1 MKRQE
6 CARRLGACLVV
17 GCAYTTYTPSG
28 YADWEAVPDISLEA
42 ETNDNP
48 AINTV
53 GTTDTQ
59 LIDSANRLL
68 ADVILRIRKAE
79 PRGEITFEP
88 RVRGDKYAEE
98 EARILE
104 STDWFLRSNGVQRGQ
119 TVQLGYAA
127 DLAQERIL
135 GLEFLETLP
144 ADPIDDDPSAITTN
158 QVGINE
164 KRTRVGLAPYV
175 EIAMNTRSTV
185 RIDGRLVDVDYANDA
200 LPGRTDFLDRAI
212 GGEYRRALRDQRG
225 TFGVRLFASGYEAAT
240 NANTT
245 DVRGVELV
253 YAREM
258 SELLSWNISGGTQ
271 RSDYALTTGGR
282 RVRGTDDSPTFGLGI
297 DKRGERSAMRTEL
310 LRRMSPDALGFV
322 APRDELRV
330 SWTRKMSARVDG
342 RLALRAID
350 AEGIPDVV
358 GSERR
363 YGRLELGL
371 DWALRPTWSFI
382 TSYSYAKARSD
393 VTIGDPAESNA
404 VRIGVRYHGRSLA
417 PGTFAQP

>member
-6 CARRLGACLVV
+6 CARAISACLVV
-17 GCAYTTYTPSG
+17 GCAYTTYSPRS
-28 YADWEAVPDISLEA
+28 YADWEAVPDIRLEA

-119 TVQLGYAA
+119 TVRIGYSA

-144 ADPIDDDPSAITTN
+144 ADPIQDDPSAITTN

-175 EIAMNTRSTV
+175 EFEMNSRSTV

-225 TFGVRLFASGYEAAT
+225 TFGVRVFASGYEATT
-240 NANTT
+240 NSNTT
-245 DVRGVELV
+245 DVRGIELV

-258 SELLSWNISGGTQ
+258 TELLSWNISGGTQ

-282 RVRGTDDSPTFGLGI
+282 RVRGTDDTPTFGLGI

-330 SWTRKMSARVDG
+330 SWTRAMSPRVNG

-382 TSYSYAKARSD
+382 ASYGYAKARSD

-404 VRIGVRYHGRSLA
+404 IRIGVRYHGRSLA

>member
-6 CARRLGACLVV
+6 CARRLGVCLVV
-17 GCAYTTYTPSG
+17 GCACTS
-28 YADWEAVPDISLEA
+28 YALRGHAAWEAVPDITLVA

-53 GTTDTQ
+53 GNTETQ
-59 LIDSANRLL
+59 LLDSTNRLL
-68 ADVILRIRKAE
+68 ADAILRIRKAE

-88 RVRGDKYAEE
+88 RVRSDAYAED
-98 EARILE
+98 EAQILE
-104 STDWFLRSNGVQRGQ
+104 STDVFLRSNGVSRGE
-119 TVQLGYAA
+119 TVLLGYSA

-144 ADPIDDDPSAITTN
+144 AAPIDDDPSAITTN

-164 KRTRVGLAPYV
+164 KRTRVGVAPYV
-175 EIAMNTRSTV
+175 EIAMNSRSTV
-185 RIDGRLVDVDYANDA
+185 RIDGWLVDVDYANDL

-212 GGEYRRALRDQRG
+212 GGEYSRALRDQRG
-225 TFGVRLFASGYEAAT
+225 TFGVRLFATGYEATA

-245 DVRGVELV
+245 DTRGIALF
-253 YAREM
+253 YSREM
-258 SELLSWNISGGTQ
+258 TELLSWNISGGTQ
-271 RSDYALTTGGR
+271 RSDYAYTTAGR
-282 RVRGTDDSPTFGLGI
+282 RVRGTDDTPTFGLGI
-297 DKRGERSAMRTEL
+297 DKRGERSSMRTEL

-330 SWTRKMSARVDG
+330 SWSRMMSPRVEG

-350 AEGIPDVV
+350 AEGLPGVV
-358 GSERR
+358 ASERR

-382 TSYSYAKARSD
+382 TSYSYEKARSD
-393 VTIGDPAESNA
+393 ATIGDPAESNA
-404 VRIGVRYHGRSLA
+404 VRIGVRYHGRSSR

>member
-1 MKRQE
+1 MKGQE
-6 CARRLGACLVV
+6 CARAVSACLAI
-17 GCAYTTYTPSG
+17 GCAYSIYTPR
-28 YADWEAVPDISLEA
+28 AEAEWEAIPDIRLEA

-48 AINTV
+48 AINTI
-53 GTTDTQ
+53 GSTDTQ

-68 ADVILRIRKAE
+68 ADVVLRIRKAE

-88 RVRGDKYAEE
+88 RVRSDKYAEE

-144 ADPIDDDPSAITTN
+144 QDPVNDDPSSITTN

-175 EIAMNTRSTV
+175 DIALNSRSSV
-185 RIDGRLVDVDYANDA
+185 RIDGRLVDVDYANDS
-200 LPGRTDFLDRAI
+200 LPGRSDFLDRSI
-212 GGEYRRALRDQRG
+212 GGEYRRALRNQRA
-225 TFGVRLFASGYEAAT
+225 TFGVRLFASGYEATT
-240 NANTT
+240 NSNTT
-245 DVRGVELV
+245 DVRGVELI
-253 YAREM
+253 YSREM
-258 SELLSWNISGGTQ
+258 TELLSWNISGGTQ
-271 RSDYALTTGGR
+271 RSDFALTSGGR
-282 RVRGTDDSPTFGLGI
+282 RVRGTDDTPTFGLGI
-297 DKRGERSAMRTEL
+297 NKRGERSAMRTEL
-310 LRRMSPDALGFV
+310 QRRMTPDALGFV

-330 SWTRKMSARVDG
+330 SWTRKMSPRVDG
-342 RLALRAID
+342 RLAMRAID
-350 AEGIPDVV
+350 AEGLPGVV
-358 GSERR
+358 GSDRR
-363 YGRLELGL
+363 YGRLELGM

-382 TSYSYAKARSD
+382 ASYAFSKARSD
-393 VTIGDPAESNA
+393 VTIGDPADSNA
-404 VRIGVRYHGRSLA
+404 IRIGVRWHGRSST

>member
-1 MKRQE
+1 MKGQE
-6 CARRLGACLVV
+6 CARAVSACLVI
-17 GCAYTTYTPSG
+17 GCAYTTYTPRAD
-28 YADWEAVPDISLEA
+28 ADWEAIPDISLEA

-53 GTTDTQ
+53 GATNTQ

-68 ADVILRIRKAE
+68 ADVILRVRNAT

-88 RVRGDKYAEE
+88 RVRSDKYAEE
-98 EARILE
+98 EAQILE
-104 STDWFLRSNGVQRGQ
+104 STDWFLRSQGVQRGQ
-119 TVQLGYAA
+119 TVLLGYTA

-144 ADPIDDDPSAITTN
+144 ADPVDDDPSAITTN

-164 KRTRVGLAPYV
+164 KRTRVGVLPYV
-175 EIAMNTRSTV
+175 EIAMNSRSTV

-200 LPGRTDFLDRAI
+200 LPGRSDFLDRSI
-212 GGEYRRALRDQRG
+212 GGEYRRALRNQRT
-225 TFGVRLFASGYEAAT
+225 TFGVRVFASGYEATT

-245 DVRGVELV
+245 DVRGIELV
-253 YAREM
+253 YSREM
-258 SELLSWNISGGTQ
+258 TELLSWNISGGTQ
-271 RSDYALTTGGR
+271 RSDFALTTGGR

-310 LRRMSPDALGFV
+310 LRRMTPDSLGFV

-330 SWTRKMSARVDG
+330 SWTRKMSQRVG
-342 RLALRAID
+342 GHLALRAID
-350 AEGIPDVV
+350 AEGLPGVV

-363 YGRLELGL
+363 YGRLELGM

-382 TSYSYAKARSD
+382 ASYAYSKARSD
-393 VTIGDPAESNA
+393 VTIGDPADSNA
-404 VRIGVRYHGRSLA
+404 IRIGVRYHGRSST